1 MAESARPDKFVV
13 LAKLLFE
20 DHPLCVACLSAKA
33 GLPVSDIEPT
43 ISRFEQ
49 TINVRRDMDRCRTCE
64 RWTLVYS
71 LFEKRT

>member
-1 MAESARPDKFVV
+1 MAESARPDKFAV

-20 DHPLCVACLSAKA
+20 DQPLCVACISAKA
-33 GLPVSDIEPT
+33 GLPVGDIEPT

-49 TINVRRDMDRCRTCE
+49 TINVKRDMDHCRACE

-71 LFEKRT
+71 FFEKRA